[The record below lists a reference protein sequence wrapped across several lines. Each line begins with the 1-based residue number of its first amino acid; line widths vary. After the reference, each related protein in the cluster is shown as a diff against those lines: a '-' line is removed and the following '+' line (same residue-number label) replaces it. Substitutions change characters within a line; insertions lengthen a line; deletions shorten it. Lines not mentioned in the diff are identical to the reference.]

1 MKINLSDMLNLN
13 KDYEDSFVIDLSS
26 LEHMERVDFIDK
38 LYSDVAVFEE
48 HVPNKEIKKIIK
60 NYKILISG
68 LIDKYAH

>member
-1 MKINLSDMLNLN
+1 
-13 KDYEDSFVIDLSS
+13 
-26 LEHMERVDFIDK
+26 MERVDFIDK

-48 HVPNKEIKKIIK
+48 HKPNKEIKKIIK